1 MQILTRA
8 AGERISIGSEIT
20 LSVIAVNGT
29 NVRLGVE
36 APKDISVQR
45 AEIYNRI
52 KDGNAGHLAGG
63 ALAKD

>member
-20 LSVIAVNGT
+20 LSVIAVSGT

-36 APKDISVQR
+36 APKAISVHR
-45 AEIYNRI
+45 AEIYKRI

>member
-1 MQILTRA
+1 MQILSRA
-8 AGERISIGSEIT
+8 ASERISIGSEIT

-29 NVRLGVE
+29 SVRLGVE
-36 APKDISVQR
+36 APRDISVHR
-45 AEIYNRI
+45 DEIYKRI